1 MKMHILGICGTF
13 MGGIAAIARQ
23 LGHAVGGSDQ
33 NVYPPMSDQ
42 LAQLGIDI
50 HPGYDADPL
59 QDPELDQVIV
69 GNVMTRGMPAVEY
82 LLEQSVHYVSG
93 PQWLGEQVLRDK
105 RVFAVAGTH
114 GKTTTASM
122 LAWILED
129 CGINP
134 GFLIGGVCHHFDQSA
149 RVTPG
154 EAFVIE
160 ADEYDSAFFDKR
172 SKFVHYHSDVV
183 ILNNLEYDHADIFK
197 DLAAIQTQFHHLVRT
212 IPANGQIVV
221 NGDDDNLAAVLAMGC
236 LTPVVTF
243 GLDERSDYWLQT
255 DPASPRTFSV
265 HHASGELVSINWSIT
280 GRHNQLNALA
290 AMLAA
295 RQAGVSLQDS
305 AQSLSRFQ
313 NVKRRM
319 ELIGDVQGIHIYDD
333 FAHHPTAI
341 KTTLAGLQAVSSG
354 RTIAVLEPR
363 SNSMRAGVHAQAL
376 PEALSGCDQ
385 AYVMI
390 YPAMDWDTTI
400 KAELSAQCAVL
411 SSVDD
416 LLTRLRQDL
425 QTGDHVVFMSNGSF
439 RGCATQVVGIVE
451 FMMQL
456 TFMITDHEIDIDH
469 IGLHQ
474 LAQHQAVHSVVI
486 NNHTEWVLLQQVFS
500 LHVIETSLRNVGFKT
515 VMKLQKAASS
525 KLPNFDQLYEQWL
538 ELSQRENTMDE
549 YGQLLFLGDSSFL
562 QAKHIY
568 VIEEKSVGDQ

>member
-1 MKMHILGICGTF
+1 MKIHILGICGTF

-42 LAQLGIDI
+42 LTQLGIDI
-50 HPGYDADPL
+50 HPGYDAEPL
-59 QDPELDQVIV
+59 LDADLDEVIV

-82 LLEQSVHYVSG
+82 LLEHGTRYVSG

-129 CGINP
+129 QGIHP
-134 GFLIGGVCHHFDQSA
+134 GFLIGGVCHHFAQSA
-149 RVTPG
+149 RVTSS

-183 ILNNLEYDHADIFK
+183 ILNNLEFDHADIFP
-197 DLAAIQTQFHHLVRT
+197 DLAAIKTQFHHLVRT

-221 NGDDDNLAAVLAMGC
+221 NGDDENLAAVLAKGC
-236 LTPVVTF
+236 WTPVVSF
-243 GLDERSDYWLQT
+243 GTDEKSDYWIQT
-255 DPASPRTFSV
+255 DASEPRAFSI
-265 HHASGELVSINWSIT
+265 HHASGELVQIQWQIT
-280 GRHNQLNALA
+280 GKHNQLNALA

-305 AQSLSRFQ
+305 AQSLARFQ

-319 ELIGDVQGIHIYDD
+319 ELVGEAQGIHIYDD

-341 KTTLAGLQAVSSG
+341 ATTLAGLKAVSTG

-376 PEALSGCDQ
+376 PTALSGCDH

-390 YPAMDWDTTI
+390 YPDMDWDVAI
-400 KAELSAQCAVL
+400 KAELSAQCTVL
-411 SSVDD
+411 SSVDE
-416 LLTRLRQDL
+416 LLSRLPQEL
-425 QTGDHVVFMSNGSF
+425 HAGDHVVFMSNGSF
-439 RGCATQVVGIVE
+439 ADAPRRLLG
-451 FMMQL
+451 
-456 TFMITDHEIDIDH
+456 
-469 IGLHQ
+469 
-474 LAQHQAVHSVVI
+474 
-486 NNHTEWVLLQQVFS
+486 VLS
-500 LHVIETSLRNVGFKT
+500 
-515 VMKLQKAASS
+515 
-525 KLPNFDQLYEQWL
+525 D
-538 ELSQRENTMDE
+538 
-549 YGQLLFLGDSSFL
+549 
-562 QAKHIY
+562 
-568 VIEEKSVGDQ
+568 

>member
-33 NVYPPMSDQ
+33 NVYPPMSEQ

-50 HPGYDADPL
+50 HPGYDAAPL
-59 QDPELDQVIV
+59 QDPELDEVIV
-69 GNVMTRGMPAVEY
+69 GNVMTRGMPAVEH
-82 LLEQSVHYVSG
+82 LLAHDTRYVSG
-93 PQWLGEQVLRDK
+93 PQWLGEQVLRNK

-122 LAWILED
+122 LAWILAD
-129 CGINP
+129 QGVDP
-134 GFLIGGVCHHFDQSA
+134 GFLIGGVCHHFKQSA
-149 RVTPG
+149 RVTPS

-197 DLAAIQTQFHHLVRT
+197 DLEAIQTQFHHLVRT
-212 IPANGQIVV
+212 IPATGQIVV
-221 NGDDDNLAAVLAMGC
+221 NGDDDNLAQVLAMGC
-236 LTPVVTF
+236 WTPVVSF
-243 GLDERSDYWLQT
+243 GLDQRSDYWIQS
-255 DPASPRTFSV
+255 DPQEPRTFRV
-265 HHASGELVSINWSIT
+265 HHASGELAQIQWSIT
-280 GRHNQLNALA
+280 GRHNQLNGLA

-295 RQAGVSLQDS
+295 RQAGVSLTDS

-319 ELIGDVQGIHIYDD
+319 ELIGEAQGIHLYDD

-341 KTTLAGLQAVSSG
+341 ETTLEGLKAVSSG

-390 YPAMDWDTTI
+390 YPEMDWDAAI
-400 KAELSAQCAVL
+400 KAELSAQCTVL

-416 LLTRLRQDL
+416 LLQRLPQEL
-425 QTGDHVVFMSNGSF
+425 QAGDQVVFMSNGSF
-439 RGCATQVVGIVE
+439 ADAPRR
-451 FMMQL
+451 L
-456 TFMITDHEIDIDH
+456 
-469 IGLHQ
+469 
-474 LAQHQAVHSVVI
+474 LA
-486 NNHTEWVLLQQVFS
+486 LLNS
-500 LHVIETSLRNVGFKT
+500 
-515 VMKLQKAASS
+515 
-525 KLPNFDQLYEQWL
+525 
-538 ELSQRENTMDE
+538 
-549 YGQLLFLGDSSFL
+549 
-562 QAKHIY
+562 
-568 VIEEKSVGDQ
+568 